1 MKKVSDLRF
10 LFSLLLMAFTVLIA
24 AARPD
29 HQRAF
34 QEEQTLP
41 LEHREGALSEQDTE
55 QAAFKSSHFIL
66 NNGAKDQHWVVRPD
80 TIIARGAH
88 DLFFGV
94 GQIQSDR
101 DELPI
106 KPGNIKYSR
115 PIWVLFLTFLLFL
128 VLGVL
133 KIVFP
138 VEVRT
143 IVEAYYRERLLLQV
157 SKEDNL
163 ATSWPYIFLY
173 VLFSL
178 SLGLFVVIVLSSFGQ
193 GKYLT
198 FENFLKNSLLV
209 GVLFIA
215 KILIIRFIS
224 FVFLLDKIAREYIA
238 VLYLVYFNS
247 MFCLMP
253 FLLAAVFVPSSYLPL
268 LLIIYVVFVVL
279 LFAYR
284 FLRTAIHL
292 FSNFKFS
299 IFYLILYL
307 CTLEIAPILI
317 LVRAL
322 NK

>member
-1 MKKVSDLRF
+1 
-10 LFSLLLMAFTVLIA
+10 MAFTVLIA

-55 QAAFKSSHFIL
+55 QAVFKSSHFIL

-193 GKYLT
+193 GTYLT
-198 FENFLKNSLLV
+198 FENFLTNSLLV

-253 FLLAAVFVPSSYLPL
+253 FLLAAVFVPSSYIPF

-292 FSNFKFS
+292 FSNYKFS

>member
-193 GKYLT
+193 GTYLT

-253 FLLAAVFVPSSYLPL
+253 FLLAAVFVPSSYIPF

-284 FLRTAIHL
+284 F
-292 FSNFKFS
+292 
-299 IFYLILYL
+299 
-307 CTLEIAPILI
+307 
-317 LVRAL
+317 
-322 NK
+322 

>member
-1 MKKVSDLRF
+1 
-10 LFSLLLMAFTVLIA
+10 MAFTVLIA

-193 GKYLT
+193 GTYLT

-253 FLLAAVFVPSSYLPL
+253 FLLAAVFVPSSYIPF

-292 FSNFKFS
+292 FSNYKFS

>member
-138 VEVRT
+138 VEIRT

-193 GKYLT
+193 GTYLT

-253 FLLAAVFVPSSYLPL
+253 FLLAAVFVPSSYIPF

-292 FSNFKFS
+292 FSNYKFS

>member
-193 GKYLT
+193 GTYLT

-253 FLLAAVFVPSSYLPL
+253 FLLAAVFVPSSYIPF

-292 FSNFKFS
+292 FSNYKFS